1 MYTVSIIDPNRF
13 TRHGF
18 RLLLANSSSLIPGN
32 TYAGL
37 KQALQ
42 DPDFDNSDIV
52 LVSAK
57 LTGNDITSSIRTITQ
72 NHPTILP
79 LVIFSTENGD
89 ALIQAIKAGAVGFV
103 ERSAST
109 QKLIQTLELI
119 CQGGSP
125 ITPAIAQKL
134 LDAAYHHIPFTSLE
148 KEILKLIAEGRSYQS
163 VTNRENMTQTQ
174 LFKNIRNIYQKL
186 QKETKKVRK

>member
-1 MYTVSIIDPNRF
+1 MYTVSIIDQNRF

-134 LDAAYHHIPFTSLE
+134 LDAAYHHIPFTSQE
-148 KEILKLIAEGRSYQS
+148 KETLKLIAEGRSYQAAAKIRNC
-163 VTNRENMTQTQ
+163 TPID
-174 LFKNIRNIYQKL
+174 LFKTIRGIYRKL
-186 QKETKKVRK
+186 QQNH

>member
-1 MYTVSIIDPNRF
+1 MYTVSIIDQNRF

-32 TYAGL
+32 TYASL

-42 DPDFDNSDIV
+42 DPDFENSDVV
-52 LVSAK
+52 LISAK
-57 LTGNDITSSIRTITQ
+57 LTGTDVTSSIRTIIQ
-72 NHPTILP
+72 NHPTVLP
-79 LVIFSTENGD
+79 LVIFSAENEE
-89 ALIQAIKAGAVGFV
+89 AIVQAILAGAVGFV
-103 ERSAST
+103 ERSVSS
-109 QKLIQTLELI
+109 QELIQTLELI

-134 LDAAYHHIPFTSLE
+134 LDPAYHYISFTSQE
-148 KEILKLIAEGRSYQS
+148 KAILKLIAEGRSYRS
-163 VTNRENMTQTQ
+163 VANSENVTQTQ
-174 LFKNIRNIYQKL
+174 LFKTIRNIYQKL

>member
-1 MYTVSIIDPNRF
+1 MYTVSIIDQNRF

-18 RLLLANSSSLIPGN
+18 RLLLAHSSSLIPGN

-42 DPDFDNSDIV
+42 DSDFDSSDIV
-52 LVSAK
+52 LISANF
-57 LTGNDITSSIRTITQ
+57 TETDITHSIRVITQ

-79 LVIFSTENGD
+79 LVIFSTENGE

-103 ERSAST
+103 ERSASS

-134 LDAAYHHIPFTSLE
+134 LDAAYHHIPFTSKE
-148 KEILKLIAEGRSYQS
+148 KETLKLIAEGRSYQAAAKIRNC
-163 VTNRENMTQTQ
+163 TPID
-174 LFKNIRNIYQKL
+174 LFKTIRGIYRKL
-186 QKETKKVRK
+186 QQNH